1 MFSILDEATSG
12 AAVATR
18 EEEVR
23 RLLTEREVR
32 RQTRSRAPT
41 TWNWRVEP
49 GKEEEFEH
57 LRGWYLSSLGDA
69 PVAAATAGGDSRV
82 SVREAT
88 PALAAESSQMRCRRP
103 GFTSRRRL
111 SLVLGGALRASR
123 ALPRLSRHLLQL
135 GGDSRPR

>member
-1 MFSILDEATSG
+1 VFSILDEVTIG

-41 TWNWRVEP
+41 TWSWRVEP

-69 PVAAATAGGDSRV
+69 PVAAATLSRGSHV
-82 SVREAT
+82 GQPDTAHEASAQ
-88 PALAAESSQMRCRRP
+88 PSRARCRRP
-103 GFTSRRRL
+103 GPASRRRL

-123 ALPRLSRHLLQL
+123 ALPRLGRHLLQL
-135 GGDSRPR
+135 GGESRPR